1 MEFESKVAGK
11 NLEGA
16 EADPIQ
22 YAYLDP
28 ESVVYLESISI
39 PVKNPVFDP
48 SVVDLPV
55 AVSVPAT

>member
-22 YAYLDP
+22 CAYLDP
-28 ESVVYLESISI
+28 ESVVYLAI

-55 AVSVPAT
+55 AV